1 MHSEKQKEWFS
12 SQAVFKLIKLW
23 SLTKGTGRIHVGGHD
38 GHLDRAVVGH
48 ATERNKKNDLAV
60 KRSFIK
66 LWSLT
71 QLRVRLE
78 LTNVKVRETSTSLL
92 LFNFERFGLIRTS
105 LKSSLTSLIILMV
118 GAGCDQPISIRS
130 SGGACLKLSSNEKW
144 PPISFFYHL
153 WHVVEYLSKRCTRL
167 KKQGWRTK
175 PILNVGKNVT
185 TQHLH

>member
-1 MHSEKQKEWFS
+1 
-12 SQAVFKLIKLW
+12 
-23 SLTKGTGRIHVGGHD
+23 
-38 GHLDRAVVGH
+38 VVGH

-118 GAGCDQPISIRS
+118 GAGCDQPISILDQA
-130 SGGACLKLSSNEKW
+130 GG
-144 PPISFFYHL
+144 P
-153 WHVVEYLSKRCTRL
+153 V
-167 KKQGWRTK
+167 
-175 PILNVGKNVT
+175 
-185 TQHLH
+185 